1 MVAYS
6 AAAKKRGHFE
16 LRPARYKVGRNSTN
30 DIRLQSSNCS
40 KHHCDLEV
48 NDSEIILRDLVCTS
62 MVRNKFCI
70 FFKKKIYFFYF
81 QSKRGTYVNHT
92 NYKQSRCIL
101 SEGDFVGFGCKPLN
115 NLKIIDTND
124 TKYFVYKIEVGTP
137 SLESVAIDD
146 DDDEID
152 ENIQNNSGLE
162 SNNLDQSDLDG
173 HCTDG
178 EDAED
183 SMHAVDDDD
192 DVKPDI
198 HSLLRY
204 EQLMQNLQ
212 DLRVNI
218 KEEVSYLASGYER
231 QINEKTRANNNHPQP
246 ITNDIVDLCGDSDDD
261 VFKLNPKKK
270 RQRKASPEPV
280 KLAESTEPAQQSEP
294 TTQYE
299 TETTI
304 LKLPEHQL
312 QEKTLKEKT
321 KNVIVSRGQQ
331 LSSEM
336 LKSKKKKSK
345 HSKKPRLTE
354 PSCSTSRQKEP
365 QEHSLSEQRSDES
378 INRIISAITK
388 WKVNWILDYEKNPL
402 QYQLNVKQL
411 DSSFQDLH
419 TYQR

>member
-1 MVAYS
+1 MNEY
-6 AAAKKRGHFE
+6 
-16 LRPARYKVGRNSTN
+16 L
-30 DIRLQSSNCS
+30 
-40 KHHCDLEV
+40 
-48 NDSEIILRDLVCTS
+48 
-62 MVRNKFCI
+62 
-70 FFKKKIYFFYF
+70 FFF

-124 TKYFVYKIEVGTP
+124 AKYFVYKIEVGTP

-152 ENIQNNSGLE
+152 ENVQNNSGLE
-162 SNNLDQSDLDG
+162 SNNLNQSDQDG
-173 HCTDG
+173 YCTDG

-183 SMHAVDDDD
+183 AMNAADDDL

-204 EQLMQNLQ
+204 EQIVQNEENLN
-212 DLRVNI
+212 VNI

-231 QINEKTRANNNHPQP
+231 QINEKTTANNNNHPQP
-246 ITNDIVDLCGDSDDD
+246 ITNEIVDLCGDSDDD
-261 VFKLNPKKK
+261 VIELNPAKK

-280 KLAESTEPAQQSEP
+280 KLPESFEPAQQSEP

-312 QEKTLKEKT
+312 QEKTLKEKA
-321 KNVIVSRGQQ
+321 KNVTVSRSQQ
-331 LSSEM
+331 LSTEM
-336 LKSKKKKSK
+336 LKIKKKKSK

-354 PSCSTSRQKEP
+354 PSCSTSGQKKP
-365 QEHSLSEQRSDES
+365 QEHTLSEQSSDES
-378 INRIISAITK
+378 VNRIISAITK

-411 DSSFQDLH
+411 DSHFQDLL